1 MFDDKENNNLL
12 GQTDKVIP
20 FNASHCLSSIR
31 EFLQSVEA
39 SIHIDDLALPTPHR
53 EIDSCIMD
61 VIHDLP
67 GLTRPQL
74 QAFNRCRLFLGVQFL
89 SEIATAGGHNIARDA

>member
-1 MFDDKENNNLL
+1 MVVGVSYPLL
-12 GQTDKVIP
+12 GQTDNLIP
-20 FNASHCLSSIR
+20 FDDPHWFSSIR

-39 SIHIDDLALPTPHR
+39 SIHIDNLHLPQSHR
-53 EIDSCIMD
+53 DSDVCIMD

-74 QAFNRCRLFLGVQFL
+74 
-89 SEIATAGGHNIARDA
+89 